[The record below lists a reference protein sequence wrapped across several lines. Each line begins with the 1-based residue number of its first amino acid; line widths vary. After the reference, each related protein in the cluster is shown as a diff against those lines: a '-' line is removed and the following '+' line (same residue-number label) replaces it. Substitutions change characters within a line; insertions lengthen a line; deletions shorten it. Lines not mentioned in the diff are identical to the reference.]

1 MGVSVDSG
9 GGRGGRK
16 GVDVE
21 LNLVPFIDLLSVC
34 ILFLLMTAVWVQ
46 ISKMSA
52 FSQPSGE
59 ATISHSEVSSIN
71 QAKEERDYDFLIR
84 PTGVEIKQDG
94 KSLGQFDLAQLEGKL
109 DELKA
114 KTAADLNPKISLRA
128 ADEVVYDD
136 VIYVLDLVF
145 TRNWTNITVGGL

>member
-1 MGVSVDSG
+1 MGVSVEQG
-9 GGRGGRK
+9 GGKRK

-46 ISKMSA
+46 VSKMSA

-71 QAKEERDYDFLIR
+71 KAREERDYDILVR
-84 PTGVEIKQDG
+84 PGGIEIKDDN
-94 KSLGQFDLAQLEGKL
+94 KSLGVYTSEQF
-109 DELKA
+109 ELKLQQLQTQLGT
-114 KTAADLNPKISLRA
+114 KIPKVSLRA
-128 ADEVVYDD
+128 ADDVVYED
-136 VIYVLDLVF
+136 VIYVLDTLF
-145 TRNWTNITVGGL
+145 NHQWTQVTVGGL